1 MAGEQPP
8 GDYEVGY
15 GKPPKQSQFQPGKSG
30 NPKGRPTGSRN
41 LSTQMI
47 RALSEKVTVVKDG
60 RRVKL
65 TMLEV
70 IIKQQIKQAASGNA
84 HATRIMLNLAQQI
97 EAQTVQELE
106 RATRTEE
113 RPFSQEDASVLASLH
128 ARLFGKGG
136 SDDA

>member
-15 GKPPKQSQFQPGKSG
+15 GKPPKQSRFQPGRSG

-41 LSTQMI
+41 LSTQI
-47 RALSEKVTVVKDG
+47 TRALSEKVTVVKDG
-60 RRVKL
+60 RRMKL

-70 IIKQQIKQAASGNA
+70 IIKQQVKQAASGNP
-84 HATRIMLNLAQQI
+84 HATRTVLNLAQEI
-97 EAQTVQELE
+97 EAQAAQELE

-113 RPFSQEDASVLASLH
+113 RPFSEADASVLANLH
-128 ARLFGKGG
+128 ARLFGKEG